1 MERRYAD
8 VPEDIRQSQ
17 RPLVLTDLRSS
28 SLLVA
33 ANPEDLEAIRDLT
46 GRLEATPINPAV
58 GLHVIS
64 LEAGRAEQLA
74 PMVEQLMRER
84 ESTLGEAAT
93 PVDKVTIESDTAS
106 NSLIVAASNEN
117 LAVIESLIAAIDE
130 AGPGAGAAG
139 TFEVIP
145 VTNGRASDVL
155 EMLEDL
161 YVEDE
166 NRRRGDDTVRVSA
179 DERLNGLIVNAPAS
193 DIAAIRRLVAQL
205 DGARPSSVVEIKYI
219 ALKSANALET
229 VGLIDN
235 VLSGRGIGMR
245 GRGSERATVIKY
257 LRQLAGEEPVEGADD
272 LEVEVSAA
280 IRESIVLTP
289 DVRTNTIIV
298 SAPRD
303 SMTMIE
309 RMIADLDSSS
319 TGAQS
324 IRIFKLVN
332 ADALDMRQ
340 ILTELFSLERQGNL
354 YVLKPREGAVDSEPP
369 VGAIARIDENM
380 SLGSELT
387 AVPDERQQLSITVDQ
402 RTNSLLVSGTPTYL
416 DLVANVVEELD
427 AQDANERNI
436 FVYPLRNADA
446 GEVATAIRT
455 FVDAEQDTLIRTL
468 GDNQIGSAARLLER
482 EVTIVDDSKTNSVL
496 VSVSPRYEDR
506 IRDIIQELD
515 VDPPQ
520 VLIQVLL
527 AEVTLDTSFDWGVD
541 LAFTAGNVTGGFELA
556 STPGLG
562 NLPALGGGVA
572 SAAVAGQGV
581 PSISVSA
588 GDFQLLIKAL
598 SVQGRLQVL
607 SNPAVMAANNEPARI
622 QVGETIRVPDAT
634 SFDLGSQQTSV
645 IAEDVGIILSV
656 TPFINPDGF
665 VRMAVQ
671 PEISELSK
679 RTTQISEDFQA
690 PIIQRR
696 NADTTVTVRDGQT
709 IVIGGL
715 ISDRYERRDTK
726 VPLFGDLPLIG
737 PLFRNE
743 SVSPVKTELL
753 IVLTPH
759 VIESPGQ
766 IDLLTES
773 EVDRLSLPSEL
784 KDQIRRSMLE
794 GRLFDSKGE
803 QIGGK
808 ELEGI
813 R

>member
-1 MERRYAD
+1 
-8 VPEDIRQSQ
+8 
-17 RPLVLTDLRSS
+17 
-28 SLLVA
+28 
-33 ANPEDLEAIRDLT
+33 
-46 GRLEATPINPAV
+46 
-58 GLHVIS
+58 
-64 LEAGRAEQLA
+64 
-74 PMVEQLMRER
+74 
-84 ESTLGEAAT
+84 
-93 PVDKVTIESDTAS
+93 
-106 NSLIVAASNEN
+106 
-117 LAVIESLIAAIDE
+117 
-130 AGPGAGAAG
+130 
-139 TFEVIP
+139 
-145 VTNGRASDVL
+145 
-155 EMLEDL
+155 
-161 YVEDE
+161 
-166 NRRRGDDTVRVSA
+166 
-179 DERLNGLIVNAPAS
+179 
-193 DIAAIRRLVAQL
+193 
-205 DGARPSSVVEIKYI
+205 SSVVEIKYI

-468 GDNQIGSAARLLER
+468 GDNQIGSAAELLER

-496 VSVSPRYEDR
+496 VSV
-506 IRDIIQELD
+506 
-515 VDPPQ
+515 
-520 VLIQVLL
+520 
-527 AEVTLDTSFDWGVD
+527 
-541 LAFTAGNVTGGFELA
+541 
-556 STPGLG
+556 
-562 NLPALGGGVA
+562 
-572 SAAVAGQGV
+572 
-581 PSISVSA
+581 
-588 GDFQLLIKAL
+588 
-598 SVQGRLQVL
+598 
-607 SNPAVMAANNEPARI
+607 
-622 QVGETIRVPDAT
+622 
-634 SFDLGSQQTSV
+634 
-645 IAEDVGIILSV
+645 
-656 TPFINPDGF
+656 
-665 VRMAVQ
+665 
-671 PEISELSK
+671 
-679 RTTQISEDFQA
+679 
-690 PIIQRR
+690 
-696 NADTTVTVRDGQT
+696 
-709 IVIGGL
+709 
-715 ISDRYERRDTK
+715 
-726 VPLFGDLPLIG
+726 
-737 PLFRNE
+737 
-743 SVSPVKTELL
+743 
-753 IVLTPH
+753 
-759 VIESPGQ
+759 
-766 IDLLTES
+766 
-773 EVDRLSLPSEL
+773 
-784 KDQIRRSMLE
+784 
-794 GRLFDSKGE
+794 
-803 QIGGK
+803 
-808 ELEGI
+808 
-813 R
+813 